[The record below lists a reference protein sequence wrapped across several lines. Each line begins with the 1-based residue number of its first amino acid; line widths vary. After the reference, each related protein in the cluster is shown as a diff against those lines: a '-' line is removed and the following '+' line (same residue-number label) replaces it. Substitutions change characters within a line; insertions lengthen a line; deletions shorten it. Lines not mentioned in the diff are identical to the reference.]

1 VVAPVPLSVVCFCYS
16 PPGVS
21 PEAADALNMAI
32 LDRVNRTGLAYLS
45 HTKLGGRVILRLAIG
60 NVRTSEGHV
69 AQAWQLLQNAAT
81 NEPLPSLG

>member
-1 VVAPVPLSVVCFCYS
+1 
-16 PPGVS
+16 
-21 PEAADALNMAI
+21 MAI

-60 NVRTSEGHV
+60 NVRTGEGHV